1 MSKNHFA
8 IIMAGGIGSRFWPS
22 STPFYPKQFID
33 ITGSGRSLLQITFD
47 RLENF
52 IPSTNIFI
60 VTQTRYQKIILDQ
73 LGGKLSEN
81 QVICEPRPTK
91 HRPLYP
97 YGQFK
102 N

>member
-1 MSKNHFA
+1 M
-8 IIMAGGIGSRFWPS
+8 
-22 STPFYPKQFID
+22 
-33 ITGSGRSLLQITFD
+33 TGSGRSLLQITFD

-81 QVICEPRPTK
+81 QVICELDRRNTAP
-91 HRPLYP
+91 
-97 YGQFK
+97 
-102 N
+102 